1 MQFQQKHAEKISEIA
16 FFEIKSGRKY
26 LPPIGIAIKL
36 DRPFATSNI
45 EIPFEMFFIP
55 TTSYTHEVWSALFTP
70 TKEK

>member
-1 MQFQQKHAEKISEIA
+1 MKI
-16 FFEIKSGRKY
+16 GRKY

-36 DRPFATSNI
+36 DRPIATSNI

-70 TKEK
+70 TTEKWQYFHY